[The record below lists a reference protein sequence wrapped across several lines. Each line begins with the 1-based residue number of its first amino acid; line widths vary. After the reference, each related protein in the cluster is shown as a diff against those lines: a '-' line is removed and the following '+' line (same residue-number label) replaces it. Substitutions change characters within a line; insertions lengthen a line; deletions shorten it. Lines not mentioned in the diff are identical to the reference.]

1 MSHLAIADT
10 HFDSGSRAGAG
21 TTASASEVGSMRE
34 RVEALRDVL
43 IALGLQLVFRAT
55 LLLRSW
61 NQ

>member
-1 MSHLAIADT
+1 MSELAFADRHLV
-10 HFDSGSRAGAG
+10 SGIQAEAGA
-21 TTASASEVGSMRE
+21 TASVSEEALMRD

>member
-1 MSHLAIADT
+1 MSELAISDSHL
-10 HFDSGSRAGAG
+10 DSGNRAEAG
-21 TTASASEVGSMRE
+21 LIAAASEVASMRDK
-34 RVEALRDVL
+34 VEALRDVL

>member
-1 MSHLAIADT
+1 MSELAFADRQLV
-10 HFDSGSRAGAG
+10 SSSRAEAG
-21 TTASASEVGSMRE
+21 TTAAASEEALMRE
-34 RVEALRDVL
+34 KVEVLRDVL

>member
-1 MSHLAIADT
+1 MSQLAFADGHLV
-10 HFDSGSRAGAG
+10 SGIRAEAE
-21 TTASASEVGSMRE
+21 TNPSASEEALMRE
-34 RVEALRDVL
+34 KLEALRDVL